1 MQNKTESQ
9 NRETRNISEGPSEH
23 TAVANQIA
31 VDSARTDPFE
41 QDIAEK
47 LKRVHDGKVR
57 FQALFDKA
65 TLDQVRISYSLA
77 KRSASEQEQIWTVL
91 QSFYQTLQH
100 VGTTQDDQHS
110 AVARLRKNLAA
121 LAETG
126 NTSQVEQDTA
136 VAGLKRRVSGLA
148 RKENAT
154 QTEQDVTV
162 ADLQKTVSDLVEKE
176 QSRQRAEDFFF
187 EWGFGP
193 PAHPVVVRQPRGGSD
208 PPQRPRRPV
217 ALSTWPTEP
226 LVGSP
231 R

>member
-1 MQNKTESQ
+1 MQNKSESQ
-9 NRETRNISEGPSEH
+9 NTETRNISESPTEH
-23 TAVANQIA
+23 AAVAEQIA

-41 QDIAEK
+41 LYIAEK

-65 TLDQVRISYSLA
+65 TSDQVRISYSLA

-100 VGTTQDDQHS
+100 VGTTQDDQDS

-126 NTSQVEQDTA
+126 STSQLEQDSAVAGLKRRVSGLAKKENASQTEQDTA

-148 RKENAT
+148 KKENAS

-162 ADLQKTVSDLVEKE
+162 AELQRVVSDLVERE
-176 QSRQRAEDFFF
+176 QIRQRAEDFFF
-187 EWGFGP
+187 EWGD
-193 PAHPVVVRQPRGGSD
+193 SD
-208 PPQRPRRPV
+208 P
-217 ALSTWPTEP
+217 LLTP
-226 LVGSP
+226 L
-231 R
+231 